1 MLIAHDLGTTGDK
14 ASLHTDTGALVG
26 AVTVTYP
33 TRYAPGGIAEQDP
46 AHWWTALAD
55 ATRQLMA
62 RHDVH
67 PAEVRGLA
75 ISGQMMG
82 AVLLD
87 AAYEPVRPSII
98 WADTRSG
105 AQCAELVERIG
116 AERAYKLLGH
126 RLNPTYSITKVMWV
140 RDHEPEVFGRV
151 RHVCLAK
158 DYAVYRLTGRLATD
172 PSDASSTNAYDQ
184 ERGTW
189 SDVVLGAAG
198 LDPALLP
205 EIVPA
210 TAVVGTVTS
219 EAAEATGLRV
229 GTPVLMGGGD
239 GPLAA
244 VGAGVVSPADGA
256 YCYLGSSS
264 WVSLAA
270 PRPLHDPAM
279 RTMTFDHVVPGH
291 YVPTATMQAGGASLE
306 WIADVLEPAGDRDR
320 FDRLVEAAETATAAG
335 DGLYF
340 LPHLLG
346 ERSPYWDP
354 EAAGAFVGLR
364 RHHDRAHLVRAV
376 LEGVA
381 FNLLTC
387 VDAFREHGLPVD
399 RVDAIGGGAASD
411 AWLRILADVWGATVR
426 RRSIVEEANSLGAA
440 VTAAVGL
447 GLVDDFG
454 AARKLSEVTAEFSP
468 DPARHADY
476 RRRHAIFLDAY
487 RRLEP
492 WNAARGGEPT
502 GSGST
507 GSGSTGGGSAGGGSA
522 GGGSAGGGSA

>member
-1 MLIAHDLGTTGDK
+1 MLVAHDLGTTGNK
-14 ASLHTDTGALVG
+14 ASLHADTGALLG
-26 AVTVTYP
+26 SVTVPYP
-33 TRYAPGGIAEQDP
+33 TRFAPGGVAEQDP
-46 AHWWTALAD
+46 ADWWTALAE
-55 ATRQLMA
+55 ATRELLA
-62 RHDVH
+62 RHHVD
-67 PAEVRGLA
+67 ARDVRGLA

-87 AAYEPVRPSII
+87 AAYRPVRPAII
-98 WADTRSG
+98 WADTRSAG
-105 AQCAELVERIG
+105 QCDRLVERIG
-116 AERAYKLLGH
+116 AEPAYRLLGH
-126 RLNPTYSITKVMWV
+126 RLNPTYSISKVMWV
-140 RDHEPEVFGRV
+140 RDHEPEVFAST

-158 DYAVYRLTGRLATD
+158 DYAVFRLTGRLATD

-189 SDVVLGAAG
+189 SERVLGAAD
-198 LDPALLP
+198 LDGALLP

-210 TAVVGTVTS
+210 TTVVGTVTGA
-219 EAAEATGLRV
+219 AAEATGLRA
-229 GTPVLMGGGD
+229 GTPVVMGGGD

-244 VGAGVVSPADGA
+244 VGAGVVGAADGA

-264 WVSLAA
+264 WVSVAA
-270 PRPLHDPAM
+270 TRPLHDPAM

-306 WIADVLEPAGDRDR
+306 WIADLLEPGGAGDR
-320 FDRLVEAAETATAAG
+320 FGRLVAAADTAGASAQ
-335 DGLYF
+335 GLYF

-346 ERSPYWDP
+346 ERSPYWNPD
-354 EAAGAFVGLR
+354 AAGAFVGIG
-364 RHHDRAHLVRAV
+364 RHHDRPHLVRAV

-387 VDAFREHGLPVD
+387 VDAFREHGTPVD

-411 AWLRILADVWGATVR
+411 VWLRILADVWGCRVR

-447 GLVDDFG
+447 GLVDGFG
-454 AARKLSEVTAEFSP
+454 VAGQLSEVTAEFSP
-468 DPARHADY
+468 DPERHAAY
-476 RRRHAIFLDAY
+476 RERHAVFLDAY

-492 WNAARGGEPT
+492 WFVGRGDAR
-502 GSGST
+502 
-507 GSGSTGGGSAGGGSA
+507 
-522 GGGSAGGGSA
+522 